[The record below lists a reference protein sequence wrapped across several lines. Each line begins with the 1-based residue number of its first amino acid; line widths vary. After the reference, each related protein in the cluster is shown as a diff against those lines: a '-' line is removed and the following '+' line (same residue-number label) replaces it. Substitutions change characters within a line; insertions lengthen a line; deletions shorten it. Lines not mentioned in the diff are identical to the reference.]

1 MASTSKLT
9 EKSTIRVINN
19 TRGSLSFRDNN
30 DKKHLFPKPQS
41 FKDVE
46 LGIIKNQYNDYPVF
60 IEQGLIVFADKKVY
74 EFLEV
79 SEDIINK
86 IVLLEDIKN
95 FLSKDADELEE
106 ELKDMPSAVKENI
119 AMVAKDMD
127 IDSKKKTKAIKKA
140 TGFNVEKMEE

>member
-1 MASTSKLT
+1 
-9 EKSTIRVINN
+9 
-19 TRGSLSFRDNN
+19 
-30 DKKHLFPKPQS
+30 
-41 FKDVE
+41 
-46 LGIIKNQYNDYPVF
+46 
-60 IEQGLIVFADKKVY
+60 VY